1 MRNFIIVGHRAVTD
15 SKFSLNDLPSSGGRM
30 DILARCINSAFV
42 ISHGIRKEVE
52 VAVLLLGPEEPP
64 KSVRFVGAELKYL
77 NPDERSTGAL
87 IRNALVKHSAMK
99 TDSNLD
105 QPKTSGSFKDEINS
119 SPGVFISSTD
129 LKELLKFYSGKSRI
143 VYLIES
149 APNISVTKIG
159 VDGEDLTFILSDDKN
174 FTDTEEKLIRKYSN
188 AEFSLGPEILH
199 SEHCITIVHNILD
212 LQNKA

>member
-15 SKFSLNDLPSSGGRM
+15 SNFSLNDLPGSGGRM
-30 DILARCINSAFV
+30 DILARCINAAFV
-42 ISHGIRKEVE
+42 LSHGIRKDVE

-64 KSVRFVGAELKYL
+64 KSVRFVGAVLKYL

-99 TDSNLD
+99 TNSNPE
-105 QPKTSGSFKDEINS
+105 QPITSGTFKDEIKS
-119 SPGVFISSTD
+119 SPGVYISSTD
-129 LKELLKFYSGKSRI
+129 LKGLLKFYSGKSQI
-143 VYLIES
+143 VYLLES
-149 APNISVTKIG
+149 APNISETKIG
-159 VDGEDLTFILSDDKN
+159 VDDEDLTFILSDDKDL
-174 FTDTEEKLIRKYSN
+174 TEDEEKMIRKYSK
-188 AEFSLGPEILH
+188 AEFSVGPEILH